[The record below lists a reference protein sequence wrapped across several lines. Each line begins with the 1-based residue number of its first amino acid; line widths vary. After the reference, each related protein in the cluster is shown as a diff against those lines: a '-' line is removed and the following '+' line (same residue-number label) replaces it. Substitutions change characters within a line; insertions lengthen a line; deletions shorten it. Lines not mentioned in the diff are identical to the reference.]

1 MQHGV
6 RAVES
11 YRRTLLIDGV
21 TSDNDSV
28 APVYKL
34 EEICTL
40 LRTSSL
46 DIVREV
52 VDRILKRLDNKS
64 PIVKQK
70 ALRLIK
76 FAAQGKAGSD
86 FRREIQRQAPAIR
99 NLLHHRGT
107 PDALKGDALN
117 KAVRE
122 TAQEALSAIFASTET
137 KPPAESEAS
146 KRSMEGFG
154 NTNYDSSSVKPKS
167 SMLDD
172 IIGFRSRSL
181 SSSGG
186 SGNYGSYRGPD
197 LRSSSVIEKESKYSS
212 LEVQAQSRSSGG
224 EGRSSVSASREDR
237 LVDAITTP
245 GGVRLQPSREAVQNF
260 LTAAAELDVDRLFH
274 ALESKLQTHA
284 WQVRLKATCVVE
296 AIVRQGDGRMAKMF
310 ADDCGAIVE
319 NAQSPQASLQEKSKK
334 VLELLGLGDSPS
346 GSVPVVSTPPP
357 QPVLLPDLMGGWD
370 APEETDAAVAAD
382 STSKGSGGNGDNDL
396 LAGLSLNASSTSSA
410 AADDLF
416 SGLNASSTSSAAT
429 DDLFSGLNASSTS
442 SAADDLFSGLHVDS
456 VSEPARNAQPPADSL
471 VDLFGGLSTETSSK
485 PTVAPVDPFKSL
497 SSSAQPNVATVDPLK
512 SLLSSSAAASIPF
525 SMTGGN
531 MGSQGFGLEPSG
543 YAGLSLLQ
551 IQQQLAA
558 NQASMQAL
566 RMGMNLNAGPMGMNL
581 NAGTMGMNLTAGT
594 PQGNGV
600 FGTPQGNGMYGQS
613 FNDGFDFSS
622 GAGSRYTTTE
632 TKKEETK
639 AFDWLKLS

>member
-197 LRSSSVIEKESKYSS
+197 SRSSSVFEKESKYNSVD
-212 LEVQAQSRSSGG
+212 VQAQSRNSGG

-296 AIVRQGDGRMAKMF
+296 AIVRQGDGRMTRMF
-310 ADDCGAIVE
+310 AEDCGAIVE

-346 GSVPVVSTPPP
+346 GPVPVVSTPPP

-382 STSKGSGGNGDNDL
+382 STSKGNENNDL
-396 LAGLSLNASSTSSA
+396 LAGLSLNASSSSSA
-410 AADDLF
+410 TDDLF
-416 SGLNASSTSSAAT
+416 SGLNASSTSSAAA

-497 SSSAQPNVATVDPLK
+497 SSSAQPAVASVDPLK
-512 SLLSSSAAASIPF
+512 SLLSSSAAASRPF

-531 MGSQGFGLEPSG
+531 MGSQGFGPEPSG
-543 YAGLSLLQ
+543 YAGMSLLQ

-566 RMGMNLNAGPMGMNL
+566 RMGMNL

-600 FGTPQGNGMYGQS
+600 FGTPQGNGMYGHS

>member
-1 MQHGV
+1 
-6 RAVES
+6 
-11 YRRTLLIDGV
+11 
-21 TSDNDSV
+21 
-28 APVYKL
+28 
-34 EEICTL
+34 
-40 LRTSSL
+40 
-46 DIVREV
+46 
-52 VDRILKRLDNKS
+52 
-64 PIVKQK
+64 VKQK

-86 FRREIQRQAPAIR
+86 FRREIQRQAPVIR

-122 TAQEALSAIFASTET
+122 TAQEALSAIFASTES

-167 SMLDD
+167 MLDD

-181 SSSGG
+181 SSSGS

-197 LRSSSVIEKESKYSS
+197 SRSSSVIEKESKYNS
-212 LEVQAQSRSSGG
+212 LDVQAQSRNSGSTGG
-224 EGRSSVSASREDR
+224 EGRSSSASREDR

-260 LTAAAELDVDRLFH
+260 LAAAAELDVDRLYH

-296 AIVRQGDGRMAKMF
+296 AIVRQGDGRMTRMF
-310 ADDCGAIVE
+310 AEDCGAIVE

-346 GSVPVVSTPPP
+346 GSTIPVVTPPQ

-370 APEETDAAVAAD
+370 APEEADGVAN
-382 STSKGSGGNGDNDL
+382 NGQENTDL
-396 LAGLSLNASSTSSA
+396 LAGLSLNASSTSSAADDLFSGLNASSTSGAADDLFSGLNASSTSSA

-416 SGLNASSTSSAAT
+416 SGL
-429 DDLFSGLNASSTS
+429 
-442 SAADDLFSGLHVDS
+442 HVDS
-456 VSEPARNAQPPADSL
+456 VSEPAVLNGTFEQVSSTSRNAQPPADSL

-485 PTVAPVDPFKSL
+485 PTIAPLDPFKNL
-497 SSSAQPNVATVDPLK
+497 SSSAQPTVASVDPLK
-512 SLLSSSAAASIPF
+512 SLLSSSAAASKPF

-531 MGSQGFGLEPSG
+531 IGSQGFGPEPSG
-543 YAGLSLLQ
+543 YAGMSLLQ

-566 RMGMNLNAGPMGMNL
+566 RMGMNL
-581 NAGTMGMNLTAGT
+581 TAGA
-594 PQGNGV
+594 PQGHGIYAA
-600 FGTPQGNGMYGQS
+600 GIPQGNGMYGHS

-622 GAGSRYTTTE
+622 NAAGNRYTTE